1 MKKDYLNSKSLADG
15 TEVKMCRNITKN
27 TNSVQ
32 MYVPNSEGKKRWIT
46 VGYINEAR
54 LDNAQFIV
62 QEKTR
67 QKVIAEKKKYVH
79 AFVKG
84 KWRSAWTFG
93 QGHSRNYDVD
103 QVTYN
108 PYKNKYFK
116 TTDWYGGDDI
126 LPSWRG
132 TVYFGKET
140 SDTKVSPTVTVKK
153 GTLTVWKER
162 G

>member
-15 TEVKMCRNITKN
+15 TEVKMFRNITKN

-84 KWRSAWTFG
+84 KWRSSWTFG

-126 LPSWRG
+126 LPDWRG

-140 SDTKVSPTVTVKK
+140 TTD
-153 GTLTVWKER
+153 GRLTLWKER

>member
-15 TEVKMCRNITKN
+15 TEVKMFRNITKD

-84 KWRSAWTFG
+84 KWRSSWTFG

-103 QVTYN
+103 QVSYN
-108 PYKNKYFK
+108 PYGSGYFK
-116 TTDWYGGDDI
+116 TLDWYGGDDI
-126 LPSWRG
+126 LPDWRG
-132 TVYFGKET
+132 TVYFGKEST
-140 SDTKVSPTVTVKK
+140 PD

-162 G
+162 D

>member
-1 MKKDYLNSKSLADG
+1 MKKDYLNSKSIADG
-15 TEVKMCRNITKN
+15 TKVRLYRNLTRY

-32 MYVPNSEGKKRWIT
+32 MWIKNSKGVGRWIV
-46 VGYINEAR
+46 VGYIDTAR
-54 LDNAQFIV
+54 VDNAKFTV
-62 QEKTR
+62 GEKTR
-67 QKVIAEKKKYVH
+67 QKCIREKKKYVH
-79 AFVKG
+79 AYVVG
-84 KWRSAWTFG
+84 NWRSSWTLG
-93 QGHSRNYDVD
+93 QGHSKSSDVD

-126 LPSWRG
+126 LPNWRG

-140 SDTKVSPTVTVKK
+140 TTD

-162 G
+162 E

>member
-1 MKKDYLNSKSLADG
+1 M
-15 TEVKMCRNITKN
+15 
-27 TNSVQ
+27 
-32 MYVPNSEGKKRWIT
+32 
-46 VGYINEAR
+46 
-54 LDNAQFIV
+54 FIV
-62 QEKTR
+62 GEKTR
-67 QKVIAEKKKYVH
+67 QKCIREKKKYVH
-79 AFVKG
+79 AYVEGGWRQSWTLG
-84 KWRSAWTFG
+84 K
-93 QGHSRNYDVD
+93 GHSKSSDVD

-108 PYKNKYFK
+108 PFKSKYFK

-140 SDTKVSPTVTVKK
+140 TTD

>member
-1 MKKDYLNSKSLADG
+1 MKKDYLNSKSIEDG
-15 TEVKMCRNITKN
+15 TRVRLYRNLTRY

-32 MYVPNSEGKKRWIT
+32 MWIKNSKGVGRWIV
-46 VGYINEAR
+46 VGYIDTAR
-54 LDNAQFIV
+54 VDNAKFTV
-62 QEKTR
+62 GEKTR
-67 QKVIAEKKKYVH
+67 QKCIREKKKYVH
-79 AFVKG
+79 AYVVGEWK
-84 KWRSAWTFG
+84 SSWTLG
-93 QGHSRNYDVD
+93 QGHLRSSDVD

-108 PYKNKYFK
+108 PFKSKYFK

-140 SDTKVSPTVTVKK
+140 TTD

>member
-1 MKKDYLNSKSLADG
+1 MKDYLNKKSLGDG
-15 TEVKMCRNITKN
+15 TEVRMFRNLTKD

-46 VGYINEAR
+46 VGYIDMIR

-62 QEKTR
+62 HEKTR
-67 QKVIAEKKKYVH
+67 QKVVAEKKKYVH

-84 KWRSAWTFG
+84 NWRSSWTLG
-93 QGHSRNYDVD
+93 KGHSRSSDVD

-126 LPSWRG
+126 LPSWKG

-140 SDTKVSPTVTVKK
+140 TTD
-153 GTLTVWKER
+153 GRLTLWKER
-162 G
+162 GLC

>member
-15 TEVKMCRNITKN
+15 TEVKMFRNITKN

-84 KWRSAWTFG
+84 KWRSSWTFG

-116 TTDWYGGDDI
+116 TTDWYGGEDI

>member
-1 MKKDYLNSKSLADG
+1 
-15 TEVKMCRNITKN
+15 
-27 TNSVQ
+27 

-46 VGYINEAR
+46 VGYIDMIR

-67 QKVIAEKKKYVH
+67 QKVVAEKKKYVH

-84 KWRSAWTFG
+84 NWRSSWTLG
-93 QGHSRNYDVD
+93 KGHSRSSDVD

-126 LPSWRG
+126 LPSWKG

-140 SDTKVSPTVTVKK
+140 TTD
-153 GTLTVWKER
+153 GRLTLWKER